1 MKKSISK
8 SVRKKNSPQK
18 KQSNIPWFNRYW
30 QLGLFFLI
38 NLLIFI
44 LVFNTIYPLRFSAVG
59 LYFTDAAKILAGS
72 LPYRDFTFEYPP
84 LAAFFFLL
92 PRLITDQYLYYSIL
106 YHVEVGIFLLIGLW
120 VVFDIARRLG
130 KSPWKLLLVYT
141 LGVLAIGPILG
152 EQFDIFPAVLTLLS
166 LYFFWLGKD
175 KTSWLL
181 LALGT
186 MLKIFP
192 IVIAPIFLLIY
203 LRNHQYN
210 RIWKGIITFG
220 LTCLIV
226 LSPFLFYSP
235 SSLSNLLNYHAA
247 RGIQLESLYSSLLLI
262 GNKMGIISVKP
273 DFSAGSWNVVGQG
286 SEIMANLSTYLIIAG
301 LVTVYGFIYGRI
313 KPGKSQFSRIGA
325 YSLLAVLVLLSFSKV
340 LSPQYLIW
348 LLPLVPLLFIHWR
361 NVILMVFIL
370 IGIMTYSIFPLRY
383 DALMDMDIGIIIVL
397 LIRNLLLI
405 LMAFLI
411 GISLFRMK
419 ASD

>member
-1 MKKSISK
+1 MKKSLSK
-8 SVRKKNSPQK
+8 SVQK
-18 KQSNIPWFNRYW
+18 KDHSKKKQDDISWLNRYW
-30 QLGLFFLI
+30 QLGLFILI

-44 LVFNTIYPLRFSAVG
+44 LVFNTIYLSKFSSVG
-59 LYFTDAAKILAGS
+59 LYFEDASKILAGS
-72 LPYRDFTFEYPP
+72 LPYRDFTLEYPP
-84 LAAFFFLL
+84 LAVFFFLI
-92 PRLITDQYLYYSIL
+92 PRLITSQYLNYSIL
-106 YHVEVGIFLLIGLW
+106 FHIEVGIFLLIGLW

-141 LGVLAIGPILG
+141 LCVLAVGPIVG

-166 LYFFWLGKD
+166 IYFFWLGKS

-192 IVIAPIFLLIY
+192 IVIAPIFLLLY
-203 LRNHQYN
+203 LRNHQIN
-210 RIWKGIITFG
+210 QIWKGLVTFG
-220 LTCLIV
+220 LTCLII
-226 LSPFLFYSP
+226 LSPFLFISP
-235 SSLSNLLNYHAA
+235 ASLCNLLNYHAA

-262 GNKMGIISVKP
+262 GNKMGITAVKL

-286 SEIMANLSTYLIIAG
+286 SQFMANLSTYLIIAG
-301 LVTVYGFIYGRI
+301 LLVVYGFIYSRI

-325 YSLLAVLVLLSFSKV
+325 YSLLAVLVLLIFSKV

-348 LLPLVPLLFIHWR
+348 LIPLVPLLFVRWR
-361 NVILMVFIL
+361 NVILVVFIL
-370 IGIMTYSIFPLRY
+370 IGILTYYIFPLRY
-383 DALMDMDIGIIIVL
+383 DALMSMDTGVIIVL
-397 LIRNLLLI
+397 LVRNLLLI

-411 GISLFRMK
+411 GISLSRMK